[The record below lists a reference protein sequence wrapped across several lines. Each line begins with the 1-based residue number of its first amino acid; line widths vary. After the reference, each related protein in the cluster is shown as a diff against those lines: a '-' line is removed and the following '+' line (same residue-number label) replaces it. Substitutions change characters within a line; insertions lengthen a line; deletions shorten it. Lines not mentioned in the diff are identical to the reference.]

1 MATKM
6 RTKNLKDS
14 GIGWIGKIPQDWSI
28 QKLKRFCDFQSGD
41 GFPEEFQGQADGEIP
56 FYKVSDI
63 NGEEKAVSVSANYV
77 TQLIVKEKGWH
88 LIQPGSILMAKIGA
102 ALAKNH
108 RKIATQPCCIDN
120 NMLAVSAKKTAVDA
134 AYLYWQLKNL
144 DLADFQNISS
154 VPSVNMGWLKE
165 CSYPVPPKSTQTIFT
180 DLLNYKTTA
189 IDHAIEQKRKF
200 TDLLK
205 EKRTAIINRAVTR
218 GLDENIE
225 LVDSGVE
232 WIGKVPK
239 GWSVTRLKYVGNKPM
254 QYGANEA
261 VTEFEINLDQPRF
274 IRITDINED
283 GDLRKDTFVS
293 LPEDVAKDYILH
305 EGDLLLARSGAT
317 VGKTFKYKNEWGRC
331 CFAGYLIRLSVDSKK
346 ADVDF
351 IDYVFKSAYYSSW
364 VSSIF
369 IQATI
374 QNVSAEKY
382 KEFIVF
388 LPSLQEQKRIITHLN
403 QVTEN
408 INNAIRLVQRSIAL
422 LSEYRTSLV
431 SHVVTGKVEV
441 TS

>member
-1 MATKM
+1 MATKI

-14 GIGWIGKIPQDWSI
+14 EIEWIGKIPRDWST
-28 QKLKRFCDFQSGD
+28 QRLKNVCNINANTLPETISPDRVIRYLDIGDVAANGKQNEPTEYRFKDAPSRARRIVQDDSVAVATVRTYLKAITYFHK
-41 GFPEEFQGQADGEIP
+41 PE
-56 FYKVSDI
+56 
-63 NGEEKAVSVSANYV
+63 N
-77 TQLIVKEKGWH
+77 LIVSTGFAVLDPNK
-88 LIQPGSILMAKIGA
+88 SISGK
-102 ALAKNH
+102 
-108 RKIATQPCCIDN
+108 
-120 NMLAVSAKKTAVDA
+120 
-134 AYLYWQLKNL
+134 YLYY
-144 DLADFQNISS
+144 LASAEPFIQDVVRHSTG
-154 VPSVNMGWLKE
+154 V
-165 CSYPVPPKSTQTIFT
+165 SYPAIAPTDLGKLLTVVPPLKDQQILVGLLDTKIST
-180 DLLNYKTTA
+180 
-189 IDHAIEQKRKF
+189 IDHAIEQKYKLI
-200 TDLLK
+200 DLLK
-205 EKRTAIINRAVTR
+205 EKRTAIINHAVTR
-218 GLDENIE
+218 GLDENVE

-261 VTEFEINLDQPRF
+261 VTEFEINSDQPRF

-293 LPEDVAKDYILH
+293 LPEDVAKNYILH

-331 CFAGYLIRLSVDSKK
+331 CFAGYLIRLSVDRKK

-351 IDYVFKSAYYSSW
+351 IDYIFKSVYYSSW

-388 LPSLQEQKRIITHLN
+388 LPSLQEQKRIIAHLN
-403 QVTEN
+403 QVTGN
-408 INNAIRLVQRSIAL
+408 INSAVRLVLQSIEL
-422 LSEYRTSLV
+422 LSEYRTSLI
-431 SHVVTGKVEV
+431 SQVVTGKVEV